1 MMFKSGWGL
10 PGVLIVGALLL
21 LYDLGGLS
29 LSIDEYI
36 NVEIDR
42 GAVGEVLD
50 ALRQGVDRHPP
61 LTHLVM
67 SFWLRI
73 VEEND
78 WTVRLPWVL
87 AGLVNAYL
95 AYRLGKSLAGEYH
108 GLVGALLLA
117 TAPTFLLYTRFE
129 KYYSLTTT
137 IGLWLALA
145 GLRLWRDSSWRSAL
159 LYSLVL
165 IGLLYT
171 DYFAPL
177 FLVAAQNLLLLAEWS
192 WRRARLFLAAQAL
205 AVVAFLPWLA
215 ILRQQAGPL
224 QTAVE
229 SELSGLSAAGL
240 ILKLIYLFFSFSMGE
255 TLFPWRPIA
264 VVGLS
269 AAIAAFGLGCWG
281 WWQRPV
287 QGFRL
292 SALAIIGAFVFLP
305 ALGATLLT
313 SLLFPTLPFITLPN
327 HIFFVLPF
335 FCLMLAA
342 GVLAPRRPAWS
353 ALLLALLLVPRMFGI
368 YNYYTA
374 LEYHNPIYAVPMRE
388 VVQQIVA
395 ESRPGD
401 VVISDSDTGFAFY
414 YARGPQSMP
423 YLPNTEFDAALAFL
437 QQHRPY
443 RIWLLT
449 FGRDRSRAYIPT
461 ELNDWLR
468 GHYMLVQELG
478 YAEQDP
484 MYQRIKSTLLNRSVY
499 RYKLLVQLYAR

>member
-1 MMFKSGWGL
+1 MFKPRWRL
-10 PGVLIVGALLL
+10 LGVLIIGVVLL

-42 GAVGEVLD
+42 KGGGELLD

-61 LTHLVM
+61 LTHLIM
-67 SFWLRI
+67 SFWLRL

-87 AGLVNAYL
+87 AGLANIYL
-95 AYRLGKSLAGEYH
+95 VYRLGKTLVGEQY
-108 GLVGALLLA
+108 GLVGALLLV

-137 IGLWLALA
+137 IGLLLVLA
-145 GLRLWRDSSWRSAL
+145 GLRLWRESSWRAAL

-177 FLVAAQNLLLLAEWS
+177 FLVAGQNLLLLAEWN
-192 WRRARLFLAAQAL
+192 WRRARLFLVAQAL
-205 AVVAFLPWLA
+205 AAAAFLPWLA
-215 ILRQQAGPL
+215 ILLRQAEPL
-224 QTAVE
+224 QAAAE
-229 SELSGLSAAGL
+229 SELSGLSAASL
-240 ILKLIYLFFSFSMGE
+240 ALKLIYLFYSFSMGE
-255 TLFPWRPIA
+255 TLFPWRPVA
-264 VVGLS
+264 VVGLI
-269 AAIAAFGLGCWG
+269 AAAVAFGLGCW
-281 WWQRPV
+281 WWQHPLP
-287 QGFRL
+287 GFRL
-292 SALAIIGAFVFLP
+292 SALVIVGAFVFLP

-342 GVLAPRRPAWS
+342 GVLTSSRFWS

-368 YNYYTA
+368 YNYFTA
-374 LEYHNPIYAVPMRE
+374 SEYHNPIYAVPMRE

-395 ESRPGD
+395 ESRSGD

-414 YARGPQSMP
+414 YVRGPQPIP
-423 YLPNTEFDAALAFL
+423 YLSDTEYDAAIAFL
-437 QQHRPY
+437 QQQRPS

-449 FGRDRSRAYIPT
+449 FGRDRSRARTPL
-461 ELNDWLR
+461 ELSDWLR
-468 GHYMLVQELG
+468 ERYMLVEELG

-484 MYQRIKSTLLNRSVY
+484 MYQQIKSTLLKRSVY